1 MCVQELQAHL
11 NVYFSDGQ
19 MLAAMAQICNM
30 YIYDIGLSHKI
41 LF

>member
-19 MLAAMAQICNM
+19 MLAAMAQICNI
-30 YIYDIGLSHKI
+30 YIHDIGLSHKI